1 MYLRRRRQ
9 SLLWQLLLG
18 DTIESLPAF
27 AGDAPREL
35 AQAVAA
41 ATGAAPEFVAEEMS
55 RVLAL
60 GALVARPTPAGV
72 RYAWSE

>member
-9 SLLWQLLLG
+9 SLLWHLLLN
-18 DTIESLPAF
+18 DTVESLPAF
-27 AGDAPREL
+27 QRDPAREL
-35 AQAVAA
+35 GASVAA
-41 ATGAAPEFVAEEMS
+41 ATGVEAGVVAEEIS

-60 GALVARPTPAGV
+60 GALVPRTTPEGV